1 MSKRKRPTA
10 RPEIALPDALR
21 FQLEAAICGHPRPGL
36 MLGAIK
42 RACLDIG
49 AAEVRRRSA

>member
-1 MSKRKRPTA
+1 MSRRKIQIAPIIDL
-10 RPEIALPDALR
+10 PEALR

-49 AAEVRRRSA
+49 AAEVRRRRS